1 MLELTKLPYSY
12 NQLEPYLDA
21 KTIEI
26 HYSKHHKTYLDN
38 LNKLIEANPALQ
50 SKSLSQ
56 IMSSVNS
63 LPVELQRPVINNAGQ
78 VYNHDLYWKSL
89 SKHIDQKP
97 SGLLADK
104 INSQYGSYA
113 EFMKLW
119 KEAGLTQF
127 GSGWV
132 FLTVKVD
139 KSLEIVKTSN
149 ADNPMFRGV
158 ESLMT
163 MDVWEHAYYIGYQN
177 KRGDYIDAYF
187 RILNWEEISQKYSE
201 SVK

>member
-1 MLELTKLPYSY
+1 MLEQTKLPYTF

-38 LNKLIEANPALQ
+38 LNKLIEVNPQLQ
-50 SKSLSQ
+50 GKNLVQILSA
-56 IMSSVNS
+56 VTS

-78 VYNHDLYWKSL
+78 VYNHDLYWQSL
-89 SKHIDQKP
+89 STHIDQKP
-97 SGLLADK
+97 SGLLSDK
-104 INSQYGSYA
+104 INTQFGSYT

-132 FLTVKVD
+132 FLTVKAD

-158 ESLMT
+158 EPLMT
-163 MDVWEHAYYIGYQN
+163 MDVWEHAYYLGYQN
-177 KRGDYIDAYF
+177 KRGDYIDSYF
-187 RILNWEEISQKYSE
+187 KIVNWELISQKYSDL
-201 SVK
+201 VK

>member
-1 MLELTKLPYSY
+1 MLEQTKLPYTF

-26 HYSKHHKTYLDN
+26 HYTKHHKTYLDN
-38 LNKLIEANPALQ
+38 LNKLIEAN
-50 SKSLSQ
+50 SQ
-56 IMSSVNS
+56 IQGKTLVQILSAVSS
-63 LPVELQRPVINNAGQ
+63 LPVEFQRPVINNAGQ
-78 VYNHDLYWKSL
+78 VYNHDLYWQSL
-89 SKHIDQKP
+89 STHIDQKP

-104 INSQYGSYA
+104 INTQYGSYT

-132 FLTVKVD
+132 FLTVKAD

-149 ADNPMFRGV
+149 ADNPMFRGI
-158 ESLMT
+158 EPLMT
-163 MDVWEHAYYIGYQN
+163 MDVWEHAYYLAYQN
-177 KRGDYIDAYF
+177 KRGDYIDSYF
-187 RILNWEEISQKYSE
+187 KIVNWELISQKYSDT
-201 SVK
+201 VK